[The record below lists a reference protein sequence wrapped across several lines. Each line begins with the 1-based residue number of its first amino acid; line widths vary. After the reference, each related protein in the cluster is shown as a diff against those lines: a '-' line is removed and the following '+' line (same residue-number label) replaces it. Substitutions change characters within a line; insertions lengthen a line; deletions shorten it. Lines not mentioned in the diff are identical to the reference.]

1 MAQYEATPS
10 GPDVSADLDRAGRR
24 PTVAAG
30 SARSLLLTVLG
41 ELVYP
46 NGKPVWTASLLY
58 VLTGIGVEEQT
69 ARQAIARCAAAGWLV
84 GEKQGREVR
93 WQLSP
98 SVKRLIEDG
107 MRRVYSLHTGDE
119 PWDGTWLILLV
130 TVPQTHRAVRKKLYS
145 ALSWAG
151 FGNPT
156 PGVWLSPHPEREAEA
171 ERVVKDLDLAD
182 STLSFTGSASRIG
195 LSEEQVVRRA
205 WALDDVAAVYEAL
218 LGQFSDARPDPGDA
232 TLLTHIELVSHWQ
245 RLPFMDPQLPEE
257 LLPDWIGRRAAALI
271 RQRRAE
277 WYEDAQTRWLEVVRT
292 TSPAVG

>member
-1 MAQYEATPS
+1 MAQHEATPG
-10 GPDVSADLDRAGRR
+10 GPDVSTGLDRAAGR

-58 VLTGIGVEEQT
+58 VLMGIGVEEQT
-69 ARQAIARCAAAGWLV
+69 ARQTIARCAAAGWLI

-107 MRRVYSLHTGDE
+107 MRRVYSLHTSDE
-119 PWDGTWLILLV
+119 VWDGTWLILLV
-130 TVPQTHRAVRKKLYS
+130 TVPHTHRTARKKLYS

-171 ERVVKDLDLAD
+171 ERVIDELDLAD
-182 STLSFTGSASRIG
+182 STLSFTGSASKIG

-205 WALDDVAAVYEAL
+205 WALDDVAAVYEEL
-218 LGQFSDARPDPGDA
+218 LDRFSEVQPDPGDA
-232 TLLTHIELVSHWQ
+232 TLLTHIELVSQWQ
-245 RLPFMDPQLPEE
+245 RLPFMDPQLPDT
-257 LLPDWIGRRAAALI
+257 LLPNWIGRRAAALI
-271 RQRRAE
+271 RRRRGE
-277 WYEDAQTRWLEVVRT
+277 WYEDAQTRWLEVVRA
-292 TSPAVG
+292 TSPAAG

>member
-1 MAQYEATPS
+1 MAQHEATPS
-10 GPDVSADLDRAGRR
+10 GPDVSTGLDRAGRR

-46 NGKPVWTASLLY
+46 NGKPVWTASLLH

-69 ARQAIARCAAAGWLV
+69 ARQAIARCAAAGWLI

-107 MRRVYSLHTGDE
+107 MRRVYSLHTRDE

-130 TVPQTHRAVRKKLYS
+130 TVPQTHRAVRKKLYG

-156 PGVWLSPHPEREAEA
+156 PGVWLSPHPERETEA
-171 ERVVKDLDLAD
+171 ERVIKDLDLAD

-195 LSEEQVVRRA
+195 LSEEQVVRQA

-218 LGQFSDARPDPGDA
+218 LDQFADVRPGPGDE
-232 TLLTHIELVSHWQ
+232 TLLTHVELVSQWQ
-245 RLPFMDPQLPEE
+245 RLPFMDPQLPDE

-271 RQRRAE
+271 RQRRSE
-277 WYEDAQTRWLEVVRT
+277 WYEDAQARWLEVVNT
-292 TSPAVG
+292 TSPALG

>member
-1 MAQYEATPS
+1 MAQHEAAPG
-10 GPDVSADLDRAGRR
+10 GPDVSADPDWGGSR

-58 VLTGIGVEEQT
+58 VLMGIGVEEQT
-69 ARQAIARCAAAGWLV
+69 ARQAIARCAAAGWLI
-84 GEKQGREVR
+84 GEKHGREVR
-93 WQLSP
+93 WQLTP
-98 SVKRLIEDG
+98 SVKRLVEDG
-107 MRRVYSLHTGDE
+107 MRRVYSLHMRDD

-130 TVPQTHRAVRKKLYS
+130 TVPHTHRAVRKKLYG

-156 PGVWLSPHPEREAEA
+156 PGVWLSPHPERAAEA
-171 ERVVKDLDLAD
+171 ERVIADLDLTD
-182 STLSFTGSASRIG
+182 STLSFTGSAMRIG

-218 LGQFSDARPDPGDA
+218 LDRFSDARPDPGDA
-232 TLLTHIELVSHWQ
+232 TLLTHIELVSQWQ
-245 RLPFMDPQLPEE
+245 RLPFMDPQLPDE
-257 LLPDWIGRRAAALI
+257 LLPDWIGRRAATVI
-271 RQRRAE
+271 QQRRSE
-277 WYEDAQTRWLEVVRT
+277 WYEDAQTRWLDVVRM
-292 TSPAVG
+292 TSPAVD